1 MLSAFDKPARVA
13 GELRFHGVV
22 FLLCIV
28 VKAALVALDDRV
40 RLFMGDS
47 ATYLWSAATLH
58 VPTDRSYSYPLFIR
72 AITAP
77 FGSIDALLWAQALC
91 GAATATMTAWL
102 LRDVFDVRR
111 CVAICAALVVCL
123 DPMQLFYERMVMT
136 ESLSTCALIASVCVA
151 VAYIRNG
158 RASLLAACIGLGLVS
173 VSLRTGL
180 APLSLCL
187 GAAIVLLRWDRLNRT
202 QVLRHLAIAVS
213 LTWSSHFAYQHL
225 YGWATHAGPAY
236 IRDGG
241 LFRLGLVAPLVRAE
255 DFEGTRVD
263 AHVLDEVTIPLAD
276 ERMREAQIWSSGGLI
291 DVLKRNAGS
300 RAYKSASK
308 IATHAMRRDPL
319 GVIKLGIAT
328 TADYFDDGLRHARLV
343 SDLGAGQLPDE
354 RTLTLLR
361 DSFAYDASGVA
372 RTPSPMYRY
381 FEFTPWWPTA
391 CLFALAPLSLVAAF
405 ARARRNRAALLQL
418 LVSCGLVVGQVLC
431 AHIVSFRYLHPFTV
445 LMTLNAAV
453 VVDAAVAFVA
463 KRRAHNEAP
472 AVQPV
477 EAMAT

>member
-1 MLSAFDKPARVA
+1 M
-13 GELRFHGVV
+13 

-47 ATYLWSAATLH
+47 ATYLWSAVTLH

-77 FGSIDALLWAQALC
+77 FGSIDALLWAQTLC

-102 LRDVFDVRR
+102 LREVFTVRR
-111 CVAICAALVVCL
+111 RVAICAALVVCL

-151 VAYIRNG
+151 VSYIRNG
-158 RASLLAACIGLGLVS
+158 QASLLAACVGLGVVS
-173 VSLRTGL
+173 VSLRVGL

-187 GAAIVLLRWDRLNRT
+187 GAVVVLLRWDREKRT

-241 LFRLGLVAPLVRAE
+241 LFRLGLVAPLVRGE
-255 DFEGTRVD
+255 DFESTRVD

-291 DVLKRNAGS
+291 DVLKRDAGS
-300 RAYKSASK
+300 RAYKVASK
-308 IATHAMRRDPL
+308 IAARAMRRDPL
-319 GVIKLGIAT
+319 GVIELGIET
-328 TADYFDDGLRHARLV
+328 TADYFDAGLRRSRLV

-361 DSFAYDASGVA
+361 DSFGYDATGIA

-381 FEFTPWWPTA
+381 FESTPWWPTA
-391 CLFALAPLSLVAAF
+391 CLFALAPLSIVAAF
-405 ARARRNRAALLQL
+405 ATARRNRAALLL
-418 LVSCGLVVGQVLC
+418 ALVSCGLVVGQVLC

-445 LMTLNAAV
+445 LVMLNAA
-453 VVDAAVAFVA
+453 AAVDGMLAFGTRHRT
-463 KRRAHNEAP
+463 RRDSP
-472 AVQPV
+472 ALRPV
-477 EAMAT
+477 EAVAT